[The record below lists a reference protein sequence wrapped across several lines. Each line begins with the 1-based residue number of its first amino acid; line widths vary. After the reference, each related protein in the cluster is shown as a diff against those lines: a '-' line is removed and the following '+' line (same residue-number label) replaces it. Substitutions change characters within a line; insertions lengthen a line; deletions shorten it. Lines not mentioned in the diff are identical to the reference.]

1 MMQVENE
8 YGSYGDDGEY
18 LAYIRNGMRA
28 RGITVPLFTSDGSA
42 DFMLTGGTLPDV
54 HKTCNFGSRAGEQMA
69 CLRRFQPDGPLMC
82 SEYWNGWF
90 DHWGEKHHTRAPA
103 ESADEFDKLLA
114 LGASATAYTF
124 HGGTNFGFM
133 NGANCPA
140 ARDYQPTV
148 NSYDDDALL
157 NECGDI
163 TPKYRLFREVIAK
176 YAPVPDEP
184 APANLPKAS
193 YGTVKLTQSAKLFD
207 SLDALGEKHHTAAP
221 ATMEKLGQDY
231 GFILYHARV
240 KGPREENKL
249 ILQDVHDRAHVF
261 ANGEFKGIIYRNDAE
276 SAVRLRVPAEGLTLD
291 VLVENMG
298 RVNYGPYLR
307 DPKGVTE
314 GIRLGQQFLYGWD
327 EWTLPMDDLSA
338 LKFEDGTAPFD
349 GTPVF
354 LRGTF
359 DAGEEPKDTFVK
371 LPGFKKG
378 VIFVNGKPLS
388 RHWEIGPQ
396 RSAYLPAPFLKK
408 GENELVVLELDGFET
423 PEAVLSDEMDLG

>member
-1 MMQVENE
+1 
-8 YGSYGDDGEY
+8 
-18 LAYIRNGMRA
+18 
-28 RGITVPLFTSDGSA
+28 
-42 DFMLTGGTLPDV
+42 
-54 HKTCNFGSRAGEQMA
+54 
-69 CLRRFQPDGPLMC
+69 MC
-82 SEYWNGWF
+82 VQ
-90 DHWGEKHHTRAPA
+90 
-103 ESADEFDKLLA
+103 
-114 LGASATAYTF
+114 
-124 HGGTNFGFM
+124 
-133 NGANCPA
+133 
-140 ARDYQPTV
+140 QPT
-148 NSYDDDALL
+148 
-157 NECGDI
+157 
-163 TPKYRLFREVIAK
+163 
-176 YAPVPDEP
+176 
-184 APANLPKAS
+184 
-193 YGTVKLTQSAKLFD
+193 
-207 SLDALGEKHHTAAP
+207 TAAP
-221 ATMEKLGQDY
+221 ATMEELGQGC

-240 KGPREENKL
+240 KGPREENAL
-249 ILQDVHDRAHVF
+249 ILQDVRDRAHVF

-276 SAVRLRVPAEGLTLD
+276 SAVRLCVPAEGLTLD

-338 LKFEDGTAPFD
+338 LKFEDGAAPFD

-359 DAGEEPKDTFVK
+359 DAGEEPKDTEVK
-371 LPGFKKG
+371 RPGFKKG

-388 RHWEIGPQ
+388 RHWAIGPQ

>member
-1 MMQVENE
+1 
-8 YGSYGDDGEY
+8 
-18 LAYIRNGMRA
+18 
-28 RGITVPLFTSDGSA
+28 
-42 DFMLTGGTLPDV
+42 
-54 HKTCNFGSRAGEQMA
+54 
-69 CLRRFQPDGPLMC
+69 
-82 SEYWNGWF
+82 
-90 DHWGEKHHTRAPA
+90 
-103 ESADEFDKLLA
+103 
-114 LGASATAYTF
+114 
-124 HGGTNFGFM
+124 
-133 NGANCPA
+133 
-140 ARDYQPTV
+140 
-148 NSYDDDALL
+148 
-157 NECGDI
+157 
-163 TPKYRLFREVIAK
+163 
-176 YAPVPDEP
+176 
-184 APANLPKAS
+184 
-193 YGTVKLTQSAKLFD
+193 
-207 SLDALGEKHHTAAP
+207 
-221 ATMEKLGQDY
+221 
-231 GFILYHARV
+231 
-240 KGPREENKL
+240 
-249 ILQDVHDRAHVF
+249 
-261 ANGEFKGIIYRNDAE
+261 
-276 SAVRLRVPAEGLTLD
+276 
-291 VLVENMG
+291 MG